1 MNRIIILII
10 ALIFLNQ
17 CSFNEN
23 SRIWK
28 DKENKL
34 EAQKNIKKVFLE
46 DKKITTEFNQEL
58 KLDLSIIKFNNKITD
73 NENNYGSQNYEGL
86 IDKIG
91 NYKFSKFEDINQ
103 LNFKPIF
110 LEDGL
115 IFFDKKGAIIRYNDK
130 TKVLWKQNHYSKS
143 EKKLRP
149 KLDFIQDGENLLITD
164 SIAKYY
170 SVNINSGELNW
181 SKNNIYPFNS
191 DIKKHKNKIFVIDYK
206 NTLRCFNIS
215 DGNEC
220 WNLKTEDS
228 FTISNSKFS
237 LIVINDKVIFSNSI
251 GDITAV
257 DIETGVIIWQLP
269 TQSSSIINET
279 YNFKISKLVSDGNS
293 IIFSN
298 NKNEFHSIDVKTG
311 TINWINEINSN
322 ITPIITENL
331 IFTVSNEGYLIVIEK
346 NNGNI
351 IRVTDLFKN
360 YKLKKRKNIN
370 PVGFVIGNTNLY
382 LTNTDGK
389 MIVVDLSLG
398 DIKKIEKISGDFIS
412 RPFIFNQNLFVIR
425 NGSIIQYN

>member
-1 MNRIIILII
+1 MNRIIILIT

-34 EAQKNIKKVFLE
+34 ETQKNIKKVFVE

-58 KLDLSIIKFNNKITD
+58 KLDLSKIKFNDKITD
-73 NENNYGSQNYEGL
+73 DKNNYGSQNYEGL
-86 IDKIG
+86 INKIG
-91 NYKFSKFEDINQ
+91 NYKFSKFEDVNQ

-110 LEDGL
+110 LDDGL
-115 IFFDKKGAIIRYNDK
+115 IFFDKKGSIIRYNDK
-130 TKVLWKQNHYSKS
+130 SKILWKKNHYSKS

-149 KLDFIQDGENLLITD
+149 KLDFVQDGENLLITD

-191 DIKKHKNKIFVIDYK
+191 DIKKYKNKFFVIDYK
-206 NTLRCFNIS
+206 NTLRCYNVN

-228 FTISNSKFS
+228 FTISSSKFS

-322 ITPIITENL
+322 ITPIITGNL

-346 NNGNI
+346 NKGNI
-351 IRVTDLFKN
+351 IRVTDLFNN
-360 YKLKKRKNIN
+360 YKLKKRKNIK
-370 PVGFVIGNTNLY
+370 PVGFVIGKTNLY

-389 MIVVDLSLG
+389 MIVADLSLG
-398 DIKKIEKISGDFIS
+398 NIKKIEKISGDFIS

>member
-1 MNRIIILII
+1 VNRIIILII

-17 CSFNEN
+17 CSLNEN

-34 EAQKNIKKVFLE
+34 EAQKNFKKVFEE
-46 DKKITTEFNQEL
+46 DKKIETEFNQEL
-58 KLDLSIIKFNNKITD
+58 KLDLSSIIPNNKISD
-73 NENNYGSQNYEGL
+73 NKNNYGSQKYDGL
-86 IDKIG
+86 TIKSG
-91 NYKFSKFEDINQ
+91 NYKFSKFADVNQ

-110 LEDGL
+110 LNDGL
-115 IFFDKKGAIIRYNDK
+115 IFFDNKGSIIRFNNNQ
-130 TKVLWKQNHYSKS
+130 KVLWKTNHYSKS

-149 KLDFIQDGENLLITD
+149 KLNFVLDGENLLVFD

-170 SVNINSGELNW
+170 SIDINTGELNW
-181 SKNNIYPFNS
+181 SMNNIYPFNS

-206 NTLRCFNIS
+206 NTLRCFKVN
-215 DGNEC
+215 DGSEC
-220 WNLKTEDS
+220 WNFKTEES

-237 LIVINDKVIFSNSI
+237 LIIINDMVIFSNSI
-251 GDITAV
+251 GDITAI
-257 DIETGVIIWQLP
+257 DIKTGLITWQLP

-322 ITPIITENL
+322 ITPIITGNL

-346 NNGNI
+346 NKGNI
-351 IRVTDLFKN
+351 IRVTDLFKY
-360 YKLKKRKNIN
+360 YKLKERKKIK
-370 PVGFVIGNTNLY
+370 PVGFAIGNTNLY

-389 MIVVDLSLG
+389 MIVVDLNLG
-398 DIKKIEKISGDFIS
+398 VVKRVEKVSGDFIS
-412 RPFIFNQNLFVIR
+412 RPFIVNDNIFVIK

>member
-1 MNRIIILII
+1 VNRIIILII

-17 CSFNEN
+17 CSLNEN

-34 EAQKNIKKVFLE
+34 EAQKNFKKVFEE
-46 DKKITTEFNQEL
+46 DKKIETEFNQEL
-58 KLDLSIIKFNNKITD
+58 KLDLSSIIPNNKISD
-73 NENNYGSQNYEGL
+73 NKNNYGSQKYDGL
-86 IDKIG
+86 TIKSG
-91 NYKFSKFEDINQ
+91 NYRFSKFADVNQ

-110 LEDGL
+110 LDDGL
-115 IFFDKKGAIIRYNDK
+115 IFFDNKGSIIRFNGNQ
-130 TKVLWKQNHYSKS
+130 KVLWKKNHYSKS

-149 KLDFIQDGENLLITD
+149 KLNFVLDGENLLVFD

-170 SVNINSGELNW
+170 SIDINTGELNW
-181 SKNNIYPFNS
+181 SMNNIYAFNS

-206 NTLRCFNIS
+206 NTLRCFKVN
-215 DGNEC
+215 DGSEC
-220 WNLKTEDS
+220 WNFKTEES

-237 LIVINDKVIFSNSI
+237 LIIINDMVIFSNSI
-251 GDITAV
+251 GDITAI
-257 DIETGVIIWQLP
+257 DIKTGLITWQLP

-322 ITPIITENL
+322 ITPIITGNL

-346 NNGNI
+346 NKGNI
-351 IRVTDLFKN
+351 IRVTDLFKY
-360 YKLKKRKNIN
+360 YKLKERKKIK
-370 PVGFVIGNTNLY
+370 PVGFAIGNTNLY

-389 MIVVDLSLG
+389 MIVVDLNLG
-398 DIKKIEKISGDFIS
+398 VVKRVEKVSGDFIS
-412 RPFIFNQNLFVIR
+412 RPFIVNDNIFVIK

>member
-1 MNRIIILII
+1 VNRIIILII
-10 ALIFLNQ
+10 ALTFLNQ
-17 CSFNEN
+17 CSLNEN

-28 DKENKL
+28 DKEKKL

-115 IFFDKKGAIIRYNDK
+115 IFFDKKGSIIRYNDK

>member
-10 ALIFLNQ
+10 ALFFLNH
-17 CSFNEN
+17 CSLSEN

-28 DKENKL
+28 DKEKKL
-34 EAQKNIKKVFLE
+34 ESQKNIKKVFLE
-46 DKKITTEFNQEL
+46 DKKIETEFNQEL
-58 KLDLSIIKFNNKITD
+58 KLDLSSIIPNNKISD
-73 NENNYGSQNYEGL
+73 NKNNYGSQKYDGL
-86 IDKIG
+86 TIKSG
-91 NYKFSKFEDINQ
+91 NYKFSKFADVNQ

-110 LEDGL
+110 LNDGL
-115 IFFDKKGAIIRYNDK
+115 IFFDNKGSIIRFNNNQ
-130 TKVLWKQNHYSKS
+130 KVLWKTNHYSKS

-149 KLDFIQDGENLLITD
+149 KLNFVLDGENLLVFD

-170 SVNINSGELNW
+170 SIDINTGELNW
-181 SKNNIYPFNS
+181 SMNNIYPFNS

-206 NTLRCFNIS
+206 NTLRCFKVN
-215 DGNEC
+215 DGSEC
-220 WNLKTEDS
+220 WNFKTEES

-237 LIVINDKVIFSNSI
+237 LIIINDMVIFSNSI
-251 GDITAV
+251 GDITAI
-257 DIETGVIIWQLP
+257 DIKTGLITWQLP

-322 ITPIITENL
+322 ITPIITGNL

-346 NNGNI
+346 NKGNI
-351 IRVTDLFKN
+351 IRVTDLFKY
-360 YKLKKRKNIN
+360 YKLKERKKIK
-370 PVGFVIGNTNLY
+370 PVGFAIGNTNLY

-389 MIVVDLSLG
+389 MIVVDLNLG
-398 DIKKIEKISGDFIS
+398 VVKRVEKVSGDFIS
-412 RPFIFNQNLFVIR
+412 RPFIVNDNIFVIK

>member
-1 MNRIIILII
+1 VNRIIILII
-10 ALIFLNQ
+10 ALTFLNQ
-17 CSFNEN
+17 CSLNEN

-28 DKENKL
+28 DKEKKL

-115 IFFDKKGAIIRYNDK
+115 IFFDKKGSIIRYNDK
-130 TKVLWKQNHYSKS
+130 TKVLWKKNHYSKP

-322 ITPIITENL
+322 ITPIITGNL

-346 NNGNI
+346 NKGNI
-351 IRVTDLFKN
+351 IRVTDLFNN
-360 YKLKKRKNIN
+360 YKLKKRKNIK

>member
-17 CSFNEN
+17 CSLNEN

-34 EAQKNIKKVFLE
+34 EAQKNFKKVFEE
-46 DKKITTEFNQEL
+46 DKKIETEFNQEL
-58 KLDLSIIKFNNKITD
+58 KLDLSSIIPNNKISD
-73 NENNYGSQNYEGL
+73 NKNNYGSQKYDGL
-86 IDKIG
+86 TIKSG
-91 NYKFSKFEDINQ
+91 NYKFSKFADVNQ

-110 LEDGL
+110 LDDGL
-115 IFFDKKGAIIRYNDK
+115 IFFDNKGSIIRFNGNQ
-130 TKVLWKQNHYSKS
+130 KVLWKKNHYSKS

-149 KLDFIQDGENLLITD
+149 KLNFVLDGENLLVFD

-170 SVNINSGELNW
+170 SIDINTGELNW
-181 SKNNIYPFNS
+181 SMNNIYPFNS

-206 NTLRCFNIS
+206 NTLRCFKVN
-215 DGNEC
+215 DGSEC
-220 WNLKTEDS
+220 WNFKTEES

-237 LIVINDKVIFSNSI
+237 LIIINDMVIFSNSI
-251 GDITAV
+251 GDITAI
-257 DIETGVIIWQLP
+257 DIKTGLITWQLP

-298 NKNEFHSIDVKTG
+298 NKNEFHSIDVNTG

-322 ITPIITENL
+322 ITPIITGNL

-346 NNGNI
+346 NKGNI
-351 IRVTDLFKN
+351 IRVTDLFKY
-360 YKLKKRKNIN
+360 YKLKERKKIK
-370 PVGFVIGNTNLY
+370 PVGFAIGNTNLY

-389 MIVVDLSLG
+389 MIVVDLNLG
-398 DIKKIEKISGDFIS
+398 VVKRVEKVSGDFIS
-412 RPFIFNQNLFVIR
+412 RPFIVNDNIFVIK